1 MTGRIFQWLAEE
13 DRGGV
18 LVELEGRAW
27 SPVGFGW
34 RVTSTGTN
42 IIGLL
47 IDLAADISSINLANV
62 CMLLGLH
69 EFLVCYGHLCSLIPL
84 VI

>member
-47 IDLAADISSINLANV
+47 IDLDAYISSINIANV

-69 EFLVCYGHLCSLIPL
+69 EFLVCYGHLCSWIPL